1 MTYTLEY
8 VLPHRA
14 AEVWPSIEPLVR
26 RCIDEAVD
34 GEYSAEDILRDI
46 RRGQAFAFVEALDGR
61 VTCVV
66 VFHVHTLTH
75 VKIADAAVIA
85 GEDLKG
91 FSKRVWPVIK
101 QWAAANKIDRIEA
114 AVSDAMYRMCKR
126 FFGFQ
131 KTHNLIAFEVGEP
144 A

>member
-26 RCIDEAVD
+26 RCVDEAVD
-34 GEYSAEDILRDI
+34 GEYTAEEILRDM
-46 RRGQAFAFVEALDGR
+46 RRGQAFAFVEAVDGE
-61 VTCVV
+61 VSFTVI
-66 VFHVHTLTH
+66 FYVHRLARAA
-75 VKIADAAVIA
+75 VADVAVIA
-85 GEDLKG
+85 GRDLKG
-91 FSKRVWPVIK
+91 VKDRVWPVVV
-101 QWAAANKIDRIEA
+101 QWMKDNKIDRAEG
-114 AVSDAMYRMCKR
+114 AVSDAMYRVCKR